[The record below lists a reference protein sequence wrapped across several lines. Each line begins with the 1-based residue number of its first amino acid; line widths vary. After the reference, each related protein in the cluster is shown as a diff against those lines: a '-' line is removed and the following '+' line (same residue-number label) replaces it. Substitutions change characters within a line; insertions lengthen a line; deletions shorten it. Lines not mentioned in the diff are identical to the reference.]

1 MGQQAS
7 SQQAIPVPTIGL
19 GAYKALQSRIPPAG
33 AVSCYFKPDSS
44 FWNRPPNQ
52 TNTQQGLL
60 GTASSCVLKA
70 FGPCFRRPRRAQWP
84 LSFQW
89 RAGSLIP
96 ALPLD
101 SCACGGGC
109 PPIHHRLQS
118 LSLERADGLAICP
131 LHHMGGGG
139 VLPHVEGASP
149 LPPALGACEC

>member
-70 FGPCFRRPRRAQWP
+70 FGPCLRRPLAS
-84 LSFQW
+84 LSSGEG
-89 RAGSLIP
+89 RSVDSCP
-96 ALPLD
+96 PLD

-139 VLPHVEGASP
+139 VLPHVEGASAP
-149 LPPALGACEC
+149 PPALAACEW